1 MLFKLKY
8 FFDLIIHPKEFWKE
22 LKKYI
27 FGDIKVKNV
36 IDKDKNN

>member
-36 IDKDKNN
+36 IDKDKY